1 MKNVKKLIALIICL
15 ALVPLAGCSG
25 NKAESDKIQIT
36 ATLFPQYDF
45 ARQIGGDKVEVTLL
59 LPAGQESHL
68 YDPSPSDM
76 AKISKSQLFI
86 YTGDNMEGWA
96 GDIAASVG
104 SSVRVLD
111 ASRGIEL
118 YNEEHDHDQAET
130 DHEHS
135 LDPHIWL
142 DIDNAKKMCVNIAEE
157 LIAISPENEAYFTE
171 NLKMYLTL
179 LDKLDADYTKLF
191 AQEQNKSLIFGGRFA
206 LGYLTRRYNISYK
219 SAYDS
224 CSANSEPSPRDIVT
238 LSDYVKE
245 NNITVIYCEEYSDPK
260 VAREIAS
267 ANNCEVLV
275 IHSCHNIS
283 KEEREN
289 GTTFISLMTQNLEN
303 IRKGL
308 M

>member
-1 MKNVKKLIALIICL
+1 MNSIKKLISLFICI

-25 NKAESDKIQIT
+25 DFTQSDKIQIT

-59 LPAGQESHL
+59 LPPGQESHL

-76 AKISKSQLFI
+76 AKISQSDLFI

-96 GDIAASVG
+96 GDIASSVG
-104 SSVRVLD
+104 SEVKVLD
-111 ASRGIEL
+111 VSENIDL
-118 YNEEHDHDQAET
+118 YMEDDHENEEG
-130 DHEHS
+130 HEHS

-142 DIDNAKKMCVNIAEE
+142 DIDNAKKMCVNIATQ
-157 LIAISPENEAYFTE
+157 LILISPENADYFTD
-171 NLKMYLTL
+171 NLTEYLGELSL
-179 LDKLDADYTKLF
+179 LDLKYTQVF
-191 AQEQNKSLIFGGRFA
+191 EQGQAKELIFGGRFA
-206 LGYLTRRYNISYK
+206 LGYLTRRYNIAYK

-224 CSANSEPSPRDIVT
+224 CSANSEPSPQDIVT
-238 LSDYVKE
+238 LSTYVKQ
-245 NNITVIYCEEYSDPK
+245 NDIKVIYCEEYSDPK

-283 KEEREN
+283 KEERED